1 MSDLPTRHGKLAEG
15 LILLRFL
22 AASRAGRT
30 ITEMRQ
36 ELGGCGRRKI
46 ERLMRAIESVCGLLD
61 EVESPDREKRWRLP
75 PTPIIHIGG
84 PTAEEMA
91 ELDLSART
99 LADQGL
105 PHRAALLRAA
115 AMKLAARASEKSLRR
130 AEADAEALLAAEGIA
145 MRPGPRVAVVAGR
158 VEAIREAV
166 LASHILEVR
175 YRDAAGRARLRLL
188 EPCGL
193 VYGVRPYLLA
203 AVPGKPDTAVW
214 RLDRIEAWHV
224 TDQSFQPRFQLAEQM
239 RDCFGVGRDAVMDV
253 VLRFKAAAANDARD
267 WHFHSSQQMEVE
279 EDGALLVRLR
289 ACGLVELTNHL
300 AIWDDAVEV
309 IEPPQLREAL
319 QSLGRRLAWQHQPT
333 RVRRPVRTAKR
344 RTANLDAEPTIR

>member
-22 AASRAGRT
+22 AASRAGRS

-61 EVESPDREKRWRLP
+61 EVDSPDREKRWRLP
-75 PTPIIHIGG
+75 PTPLTHIGG

-91 ELDLSART
+91 ELDLSARA

-105 PHRAALLRAA
+105 PHRATLLRAA
-115 AMKLAARASEKSLRR
+115 AMKLAARAPEKSLRR

-145 MRPGPRVAVVAGR
+145 MRPGPRVAVVASL

-193 VYGVRPYLLA
+193 VYGARPYLLA

-214 RLDRIEAWHV
+214 RLDRMEAWRV
-224 TDQSFQPRFQLAEQM
+224 TEQSFQPRFQLADQM

-253 VLRFKAAAANDARD
+253 VLRFHADAAGDAKG
-267 WHFHSSQQMEVE
+267 WHFHASQHMELE
-279 EDGALLVRLR
+279 EGGGLLVRFR
-289 ACGLVELTNHL
+289 TCGLIELTNHL
-300 AIWDDAVEV
+300 ASWGDTVEV
-309 IEPPQLREAL
+309 IGPLELREAL
-319 QSLGRRLAWQHQPT
+319 YGLGQTLARQHQPK
-333 RVRRPVRTAKR
+333 RVRRS
-344 RTANLDAEPTIR
+344 AEIATTKGP

>member
-1 MSDLPTRHGKLAEG
+1 MIAMSDLPTRHGKLAEG

-61 EVESPDREKRWRLP
+61 EVDSPDREKRWRLP
-75 PTPIIHIGG
+75 PTPLTHIGG

-91 ELDLSART
+91 ELDLSARA

-115 AMKLAARASEKSLRR
+115 GMKLAARAPEKSLRR

-145 MRPGPRVAVVAGR
+145 MRPGPRVAVAAGL

-166 LASHILEVR
+166 LASHLLEVR

-193 VYGVRPYLLA
+193 IYGARPYLLA

-214 RLDRIEAWHV
+214 RLDRIEACRV
-224 TDQSFQPRFQLAEQM
+224 TEQSFQPRFQLAEQM
-239 RDCFGVGRDAVMDV
+239 RDCFGVGRDEVQDV
-253 VLRFKAAAANDARD
+253 VLRFLPEVAVEAATWR
-267 WHFHSSQQMEVE
+267 FHSSQASESE
-279 EDGALLVRLR
+279 ADGSLLVRFR
-289 ACGLVELTNHL
+289 AQGLIEMIHHLTV
-300 AIWDDAVEV
+300 WDESVEV
-309 IEPPQLREAL
+309 LAPAALREGLAE
-319 QSLGRRLAWQHQPT
+319 LGRRLVAQHGKAT
-333 RVRRPVRTAKR
+333 
-344 RTANLDAEPTIR
+344 

>member
-1 MSDLPTRHGKLAEG
+1 MTLGDLPTRHGKLAEG
-15 LILLRFL
+15 LVLLRFL

-75 PTPIIHIGG
+75 PTPLTHIGG

-91 ELDLSART
+91 ELDLSARA

-105 PHRAALLRAA
+105 AHRATLLRAA
-115 AMKLAARASEKSLRR
+115 AMKLAARAPEKSLRR

-145 MRPGPRVAVVAGR
+145 MRPGPRVAVVAGL
-158 VEAIREAV
+158 VEAIRESV

-214 RLDRIEAWHV
+214 RLDRIEAWRV
-224 TDQSFQPRFQLAEQM
+224 TEQSFQPRFQLTEQM
-239 RDCFGVGRDAVMDV
+239 RDCFGVGRDEVQDV
-253 VLRFKAAAANDARD
+253 VLRFSPEVAVEAATWRFHPSQTSESAA
-267 WHFHSSQQMEVE
+267 
-279 EDGALLVRLR
+279 DGSLLVRFR
-289 ACGLVELTNHL
+289 AQGMIEMIHHFTVWDESVKVLSPL
-300 AIWDDAVEV
+300 A
-309 IEPPQLREAL
+309 LREGLA
-319 QSLGRRLAWQHQPT
+319 QLGHRLARQHQPP
-333 RVRRPVRTAKR
+333 RMRRAAKI
-344 RTANLDAEPTIR
+344 ANTKDS